1 MSTENKTTAYIE
13 VTGADAALVT
23 SADIAR
29 QTRDAL
35 LSKAKR
41 GTVISGPASA
51 EAALALLKEI
61 KAFTDFVEDS
71 RVAVKKPV
79 DKIAADIQA
88 MARDLSSGL
97 LAEAKRIGTI
107 YGAWQQAEN
116 EKAER
121 IWQEAWQK
129 EQDILAEAQR
139 EQAARAQEAADKA
152 NELLRKASVAR
163 TPENA
168 AKYEA
173 SAAAVQAVAAQ
184 QEQEQSEKVE
194 AAVIQTR
201 VAAVVAAPAKPIGA
215 SVRQTP
221 DFEIEDIVALYE
233 ACPVL
238 VNLEPNRAAILN
250 AIKGLHKGQSLPGV
264 KHWWKVATSV
274 SVR

>member
-1 MSTENKTTAYIE
+1 MNPTTTTAYIE
-13 VTGADAALVT
+13 VTGADSALVT

-29 QTRDAL
+29 KTRDAL
-35 LSKAKR
+35 LAEAKR
-41 GTVISGPASA
+41 GTIVNSATSA
-51 EAALALLKEI
+51 ENALALLKKI

-71 RVAVKKPV
+71 RKAVKKPV

-88 MARDLSSGL
+88 MARDLSSAL
-97 LAEAKRIGTI
+97 DAEAKRIAAI
-107 YGAWQQAEN
+107 HGAWQQAEN
-116 EKAER
+116 AKAER
-121 IWQEAWQK
+121 IRQEAWQK

-139 EQAARAQEAADKA
+139 EQDRRAQEAADKA

-184 QEQEQSEKVE
+184 QEQAQADKVE
-194 AAVIQTR
+194 EAIVQTR
-201 VAAVVAAPAKPIGA
+201 VAAVMAAPPKPAGA
-215 SVRQTP
+215 SVRETP
-221 DFEIEDIVALYE
+221 DFEVLDIVALYE

-238 VNLEPNRAAILN
+238 VNLEPNRAAIIA
-250 AIKGLHKGQSLPGV
+250 AIKGLRKGQSLPGI

-274 SVR
+274 R